1 MTPLERARRLMMEN
15 APYKALA
22 LLIALAIWFHVRDQR
37 VEGTFALTLD
47 VQPSADLVVVGDAPP
62 QVSVTVSGT
71 HAGLDRIARDGLV
84 YAVKLAHADP
94 GLNAIHLRPEEVAAG
109 SGVEIVRIAPSTLD
123 VRLEPRAMRKVAV
136 RARVVM
142 DESADWHV
150 KHAVVTPDKVRVS
163 GPASLVS
170 SLDEVWTAPIAADPK
185 DGAPLTVGVPVSLPH
200 AQLKLEDP
208 GPVSVRVEF
217 DKGKAPEEAALAD
230 PPQ

>member
-1 MTPLERARRLMMEN
+1 MTPLERVRRLVTEN

-37 VEGTFALTLD
+37 VEGTFTLTLD
-47 VQPSADLVVVGDAPP
+47 VQPAGDLVVVSDGPP

-71 HAGLDRIARDGLV
+71 HGALDRIARDGLV
-84 YAVKLAHADP
+84 YAVKLPHPDA
-94 GLNAIHLRPEEVAAG
+94 GLNPVHLKAEEIAVG
-109 SGVEIVRIAPSTLD
+109 SGAEVVRVAPSTLD
-123 VRLEPRAMRKVAV
+123 VRLEPRATRKVAV

-150 KHAVVTPDKVRVS
+150 KRAVVTPDKVRIS

-185 DGAPLTVGVPVSLPH
+185 DGAPLTASVAVSLPH
-200 AQLKLEDP
+200 AQLKLEDA

-217 DKGKAPEEAALAD
+217 DKGKAPQEEAAR
-230 PPQ
+230 